1 MIEFYI
7 RYVSMIAVFGVT
19 LTVMA
24 FGMAALFTYLLS

>member
-7 RYVSMIAVFGVT
+7 RYAVMTGLIGLT
-19 LTVMA
+19 ITVMA